1 MHPTSLEGFAPAPA
15 QAASGRSV
23 PAELRQTT
31 VRVALPEQL
40 QVDGAPN
47 THDPSKQI
55 CVLHAREPVGLV
67 PMVVVQESSDTV
79 VCAPF
84 CVCLQT

>member
-1 MHPTSLEGFAPAPA
+1 VHTTSLEGFAPAPA

-23 PAELRQTT
+23 PAEFWQTT

-40 QVDGAPN
+40 QADGVPN

-55 CVLHAREPVGLV
+55 CVLHEREPVGLV
-67 PMVVVQESSDTV
+67 PVQSPSDTGV
-79 VCAPF
+79 WAPF

>member
-1 MHPTSLEGFAPAPA
+1 VHTTSFDGFAPAPA

-40 QVDGAPN
+40 QADGGPN
-47 THDPSKQI
+47 THEPSKQ
-55 CVLHAREPVGLV
+55 
-67 PMVVVQESSDTV
+67 S
-79 VCAPF
+79 
-84 CVCLQT
+84 